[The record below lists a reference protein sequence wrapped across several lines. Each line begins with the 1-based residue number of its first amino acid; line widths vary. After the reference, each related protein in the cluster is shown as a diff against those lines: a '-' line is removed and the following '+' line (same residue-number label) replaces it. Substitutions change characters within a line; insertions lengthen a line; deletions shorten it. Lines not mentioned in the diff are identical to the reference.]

1 MASGTSAAGGGGALG
16 HLRVLDLT
24 GALGQMCAR
33 ILGDLGADV
42 ILVEPPEGSPART
55 QPPFAGDVPGPDRS
69 LPFLN
74 ANRNKRSVALDLT
87 NERDLARV
95 RALAQ
100 RSDILIEDSM
110 PGTLAALG
118 LGYETLGPL
127 APGLVYVSITPFGQ
141 SGPHRDYKG
150 GDLIAEATGGV
161 MFATGDD
168 ELPPVKAPYD
178 IMAQMAC
185 MHAAFGAL
193 VALRERSSS
202 GRGQHVD
209 VSRQEVLQYSQN
221 GYRSVF
227 AYENIITRRP
237 GKHTRTGAVNTFLC
251 ADGGYANLS
260 VFNAIHFSRLAT
272 EIMNH
277 PVLSAPG
284 WTPRNVRQGKQQEID
299 GYVEEYFAAV
309 DRDEVVERG
318 QRIGVPIV
326 PVLSPTEFVH
336 HPHTVGRGFFEE
348 LAHPVVGTYRAPGPP
363 FILSAT
369 PVRHRM
375 PAPGVGEHSSGVL
388 AEALDGTATAP
399 APAEPAPRRLPLEGV
414 RVADFTRA
422 FAGSLATML
431 LGFFGAEVIKIESEE
446 LEDSRSPGQATFP
459 DLQRNKMSCTI
470 DTRTDEGKALARRLV
485 SRSNVVIENF
495 RAGVMERMGL
505 SYDVLQAGRG
515 DLVMVS
521 MPGMG
526 STGPFKDFFTYG
538 QQILGMTG
546 LVHTWGHADS
556 PLGAHAKIPFPDYVA
571 AIFSAMGA
579 LAALE
584 HLERTGRGQHVEV
597 AQIDG
602 AAHLNAVA
610 YLDHTVNGRDAQAR
624 GNFSET
630 HAPHDVYPCQGIDAW
645 CAVEVDTEEEWQALT
660 RVMGEPAWAADE
672 RFATLVQRVANKE
685 ELDRNIG
692 TWTAGLTPLQVMRAL
707 QKAGVPAGIVASGE
721 DLHLDVHLWARPG
734 AVAVVDHP
742 SHGVIEHHGINVHL
756 LRTPG
761 AADRPSPLKGEHN
774 DYVFGEVLGLG
785 RDEIDR
791 LVASGAI
798 R

>member
-1 MASGTSAAGGGGALG
+1 
-16 HLRVLDLT
+16 VDLT

-375 PAPGVGEHSSGVL
+375 PAP
-388 AEALDGTATAP
+388 
-399 APAEPAPRRLPLEGV
+399 RRLPLEGV

-742 SHGVIEHHGINVHL
+742 SHGVIEHHGINV
-756 LRTPG
+756 
-761 AADRPSPLKGEHN
+761 
-774 DYVFGEVLGLG
+774 
-785 RDEIDR
+785 EIDR